1 MLCPKQ
7 LSWVRNP
14 TQLAFAEQQNY
25 LQYSG
30 YVYDTKKV
38 AVLRR
43 LTAAT
48 GDPLW
53 AQMADRFTQMS
64 FFAMDVTNG
73 TSADPSHSKQ
83 AGWEG
88 GIYEAIA
95 DPWGARH
102 GGVNFFGG
110 LYMDSY
116 NIDLFLQVNVFQKT
130 HYN

>member
-7 LSWVRNP
+7 LPWVRNP

-25 LQYSG
+25 VQYSE

-38 AVLRR
+38 AVLHR

-53 AQMADRFTQMS
+53 AQMADRLTQMS

-73 TSADPSHSKQ
+73 SSTD
-83 AGWEG
+83 G

-95 DPWGARH
+95 DPWLARH

-116 NIDLFLQVNVFQKT
+116 NIDLFLQLLEEGLLQS
-130 HYN
+130 